1 MASST
6 PAPGESVLEVPL
18 GELSSGFEQDL
29 GSISKR
35 QPSFSDTP
43 RQSIKFELCLMY
55 KEMYAMQSPV

>member
-6 PAPGESVLEVPL
+6 PAPGESVPEVPL

-43 RQSIKFELCLMY
+43 SQSIKFGLCLMY